1 MGGMAGSF
9 LVVFQDGRDKFDKV
23 LEISDMLLG
32 EVLPEEQEVEPEKG
46 ALLLALEVTG
56 KSEQ

>member
-32 EVLPEEQEVEPEKG
+32 EVLPEE
-46 ALLLALEVTG
+46 
-56 KSEQ
+56 